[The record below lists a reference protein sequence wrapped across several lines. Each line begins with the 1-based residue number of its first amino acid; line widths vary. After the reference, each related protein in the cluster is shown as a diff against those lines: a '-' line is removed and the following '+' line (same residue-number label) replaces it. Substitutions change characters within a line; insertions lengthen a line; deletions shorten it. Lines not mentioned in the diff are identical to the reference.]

1 MLDQDQ
7 QSARLQPIAQ
17 LKGLRVE
24 FQTKDGPVVG
34 VEDVSFDINPGE
46 TVCVVGESGSG
57 KSVSSLSLMRLVEFG
72 GGEITGGQLLFDRPG
87 TDDVDLAKTDPEMMR
102 SIRGNEIGMI
112 FQEPMTALNPV
123 FTVGRQLTEGLR
135 LHKKMGKSEARERA
149 LELLREVRIPEPER
163 RLDQY
168 PHELSGGMRQRVV
181 IAMALACKPRL
192 LIADEPTTALDV
204 TIQAEILAL
213 MDRLKRETGTAVMFI
228 THDMAVVAQMA
239 DRVVVMFRGNK
250 VEEGP
255 VAEIFENPQHPYTKA
270 LLAAVPKL
278 GEMRGKAY
286 PEPMKLLGTQGDEIK
301 PIKGTDEV
309 LLSVRNLTT
318 RFPVKGGFFRRTVA
332 NVHAV
337 EDLSFTLNRGQT
349 LSLVGESGCGKSTAG
364 RSILRLVD
372 PLSGEIN
379 LDGVDVM
386 ALDQTQLRKARL
398 DMQMIFQDP
407 FASLNP
413 QMQLS
418 DQVAEPIHNFGT
430 LKGQEVQDRVAMLFD
445 RVELPRS
452 FMRRF
457 PHELSGGQRQRVAIA
472 RALALNPKLIIAD
485 EAVSALDVSVQAQV
499 LNLMLELQA
508 ELGLSFLF
516 ISHDMAVVERV
527 SHQVGVMYLGRIVE
541 LGPRARVFE
550 NPQHAYTQALM
561 KAVPIADPRQRKDER
576 DLNFKPIPSPIHPA
590 DYVPEPSRYDEV
602 EPGHFVLQGDWGGY
616 KRDATLVRT
625 ENKLREGQDAPEGL
639 SGRRLYD

>member
-1 MLDQDQ
+1 MRDFENSSENASQV
-7 QSARLQPIAQ
+7 ANVH
-17 LKGLRVE
+17 GLRVD

-34 VEDVSFDINPGE
+34 VSDVSFDIKSGE
-46 TVCVVGESGSG
+46 TVCIVGESGSG
-57 KSVSSLSLMRLVEFG
+57 KSVTSLSLMRLVEFG
-72 GGEITGGQLLFDRPG
+72 GGEIKSGRLLFTSKDSEKI
-87 TDDVDLAKTDPEMMR
+87 DLALTDSDRMR

-123 FTVGRQLTEGLR
+123 FTVERQLTEGLR
-135 LHKKMGKSEARERA
+135 LHESLSRGDAHARA
-149 LELLREVRIPEPER
+149 LELMREVRIPEPER
-163 RLDQY
+163 RLKQY

-239 DRVVVMFRGNK
+239 DRVVVMFRGEK
-250 VEEGP
+250 VEEGT
-255 VAEIFENPQHPYTKA
+255 VEEIFENPKHPYTKA

-278 GEMRGKAY
+278 GEMSGKDY
-286 PEPMKLLGTQGDEIK
+286 PEPMVLMGQNQSDIQPIIGSDELLLKVE
-301 PIKGTDEV
+301 
-309 LLSVRNLTT
+309 NLTT
-318 RFPVKGGFFRRTVA
+318 RFAVKGGIFRRKIA

-337 EDLSFTLNRGQT
+337 EDVSFKINKGQT
-349 LSLVGESGCGKSTAG
+349 LGLVGESGCGKSTVG
-364 RSILRLVD
+364 RSILCLEEPKSGSVFVNGRNILK
-372 PLSGEIN
+372 LSGSE
-379 LDGVDVM
+379 
-386 ALDQTQLRKARL
+386 LRNSRL

-430 LKGQEVQDRVAMLFD
+430 LKGSAVQERVEMLFD
-445 RVELPRS
+445 RVELPYS
-452 FMRRF
+452 FMRRY

-472 RALALNPKLIIAD
+472 RALALNPKLLVAD

-499 LNLMLELQA
+499 LNLMMELQS
-508 ELGLSFLF
+508 ELDLSFLF

-527 SHQVGVMYLGRIVE
+527 SHHVGVMYMGRIVE
-541 LGPRARVFE
+541 IGSRSDVFE
-550 NPQHAYTQALM
+550 NPQHSYTKALI
-561 KAVPIADPRQRKDER
+561 KAVPIADPRQRKDEK
-576 DLNFKPIPSPIHPA
+576 DLNFKPLPSPIHPVS
-590 DYVPEPSRYDEV
+590 YRPEPSVYHEV
-602 EPGHFVLQGDWGGY
+602 APGHKVLITDSGY
-616 KRDATLVRT
+616 
-625 ENKLREGQDAPEGL
+625 
-639 SGRRLYD
+639 

>member
-1 MLDQDQ
+1 MLD
-7 QSARLQPIAQ
+7 SAGPIARIE
-17 LKGLRVE
+17 KLRVE
-24 FQTKDGPVVG
+24 FQTKDGTVAG
-34 VEDVSFDINPGE
+34 VKDVSFDINPGE

-57 KSVSSLSLMRLVEFG
+57 KSVSSLALMRLIEFG
-72 GGEITGGQLLFDRPG
+72 GGTIAGGRLLFDRKDG
-87 TDDVDLAKTDPEMMR
+87 GEMDLATADQDLMR
-102 SIRGNEIGMI
+102 TIRGNEIGMI

-135 LHKKMGKSEARERA
+135 VHRGMSKDAAEARA
-149 LELLREVRIPEPER
+149 LELLQQVRIPEPER
-163 RLDQY
+163 RLKQY

-255 VAEIFENPQHPYTKA
+255 ATQIFETPQHPYTKA

-278 GEMRGKAY
+278 GEMTGKAY
-286 PEPMKLLGTQGDEIK
+286 PEPMKLLGRESDAIA
-301 PIKGTDEV
+301 PIVGTDTP
-309 LLSVRNLTT
+309 LLTVEKLVT

-337 EDLSFTLNRGQT
+337 EDVSFTINKGQT
-349 LSLVGESGCGKSTAG
+349 LSLVGESGCGKSTCG
-364 RSILRLVD
+364 RSLLRLVEPD
-372 PLSGEIN
+372 QGRVV
-379 LDGVDVM
+379 LDGTDVM
-386 ALDQTQLRKARL
+386 GLGPNMLRNARRE
-398 DMQMIFQDP
+398 MQMIFQDP

-413 QMQLS
+413 QMGLA
-418 DQVAEPIHNFGT
+418 DQVAEPMRNYGT
-430 LKGQEVQDRVAMLFD
+430 HSGSEMMDRVAMLFD

-452 FMRRF
+452 FMRRY
-457 PHELSGGQRQRVAIA
+457 PHELSGGQRQRIAIA
-472 RALALNPKLIIAD
+472 RALALSPKLIVAD

-499 LNLMLELQA
+499 LNLMMELQA
-508 ELGLSFLF
+508 DLGLSYLF

-527 SHQVGVMYLGRIVE
+527 SHNVGVMYLGRIVE
-541 LGPRARVFE
+541 MGPRAAVFE
-550 NPQHAYTQALM
+550 NPQHPYTRALM
-561 KAVPIADPRQRKDER
+561 QAVPVADPRRRKSEK
-576 DLNFKPIPSPIHPA
+576 DLNFKPIPSPIHPVG
-590 DYVPEPSRYDEV
+590 YEPAANVYAEV
-602 EPGHFVLQGDWGGY
+602 APGHFVLTSDSGY
-616 KRDATLVRT
+616 
-625 ENKLREGQDAPEGL
+625 
-639 SGRRLYD
+639 

>member
-1 MLDQDQ
+1 MLDE
-7 QSARLQPIAQ
+7 ATPTPIAQ
-17 LKGLRVE
+17 IQELRVE
-24 FQTKDGPVVG
+24 FQTQDGPVLG
-34 VEDVSFDINPGE
+34 VENVSFDINAGE

-72 GGEITGGQLLFDRPG
+72 GGKIAGGRLLFERQNDPA
-87 TDDVDLAKTDPEMMR
+87 VDLARTDQDVMR
-102 SIRGNEIGMI
+102 DIRGNEIGMI

-135 LHKKMGKSEARERA
+135 LHKNMSKAQAEARA
-149 LELLREVRIPEPER
+149 LELLTQVRIPEPAR
-163 RLDQY
+163 RLAQY

-181 IAMALACKPRL
+181 IAMALACSPRL

-213 MDRLKRETGTAVMFI
+213 IDRLKRETGTAVMFI

-250 VEEGP
+250 VEEGT
-255 VAEIFENPQHPYTKA
+255 VEEIFENPQHPYTKA

-278 GEMRGKAY
+278 GEMRGKPY
-286 PEPMKLLGTQGDEIK
+286 PEPMKLLGTADKEIK
-301 PIKGTDEV
+301 PIKGTEET
-309 LLSVRNLTT
+309 LLTVKNLTT
-318 RFPVKGGFFRRTVA
+318 RFPVQGGFLRRTVA

-337 EDLSFTLNRGQT
+337 EDLSFTINKGQT

-364 RSILRLVD
+364 RSLLRLVE
-372 PLSGEIN
+372 PQSGEGN
-379 LDGVDVM
+379 LDGKDIM
-386 ALDQTQLRKARL
+386 ALDSRGLHKARL

-418 DQVAEPIHNFGT
+418 DQVAEPIHNYGT
-430 LKGQEVQDRVAMLFD
+430 LKGAELTKRIEMLFD

-472 RALALNPKLIIAD
+472 RALALNPKLIVAD

-499 LNLMLELQA
+499 VNLMLELQA

-527 SHQVGVMYLGRIVE
+527 SHHVGVMYLGRIVE
-541 LGPRARVFE
+541 MGTRSQVFE
-550 NPQHAYTQALM
+550 NPQHPYTQALM
-561 KAVPIADPRQRKDER
+561 KAVPIADPRRRKKESE
-576 DLNFKPIPSPIHPA
+576 LNFKPIPSPIHPTS
-590 DYVPEPSRYDEV
+590 YVAEPSVYKTV
-602 EPGHFVLQGDWGGY
+602 SPGHQVLITDSGY
-616 KRDATLVRT
+616 
-625 ENKLREGQDAPEGL
+625 
-639 SGRRLYD
+639 

>member
-1 MLDQDQ
+1 MLDTTI
-7 QSARLQPIAQ
+7 ARVQN
-17 LKGLRVE
+17 LRVE

-34 VEDVSFDINPGE
+34 VQDVSFEIRSGE

-72 GGEITGGQLLFDRPG
+72 GGEIADGKLLFDRKEG
-87 TDDVDLAKTDPEMMR
+87 GETDLAKTGGDLMR
-102 SIRGNEIGMI
+102 TIRGNEIGMI

-135 LHKKMGKSEARERA
+135 LHKGMSKADAEARA
-149 LELLREVRIPEPER
+149 LDLLRQVRIPEPER
-163 RLDQY
+163 RLKQF

-181 IAMALACKPRL
+181 IAMALACEPRL

-250 VEEGP
+250 VEEGS
-255 VAEIFENPQHPYTKA
+255 VEDIFENPQHPYTKA

-278 GEMRGKAY
+278 GEMRGTEL
-286 PEPMKLLGTQGDEIK
+286 PEPMRLMGSDAGQIA

-309 LLSVRNLTT
+309 LLSVRNLVT

-332 NVHAV
+332 NVHAT
-337 EDLSFTLNRGQT
+337 EDISFDLNRGQT

-364 RSILRLVD
+364 RSILRLVE
-372 PLSGEIN
+372 PQSGHIS
-379 LDGVDVM
+379 LDGQDVM
-386 ALDQTQLRKARL
+386 ALNPDDLRKVRQ

-413 QMQLS
+413 QMQLADAVS
-418 DQVAEPIHNFGT
+418 EPMRNFGT
-430 LKGQEVQDRVAMLFD
+430 HSGAEMTKRVEMLFD

-452 FMRRF
+452 FMRRY
-457 PHELSGGQRQRVAIA
+457 PHELSGGQRQRIAIA

-499 LNLMLELQA
+499 LNLMMELQA
-508 ELGLSFLF
+508 EMGLSFLF

-527 SHQVGVMYLGRIVE
+527 SHHVGVMYLGRIVE
-541 LGPRARVFE
+541 IGPRSAVFE
-550 NPQHAYTQALM
+550 NPQHPYTRSLM
-561 KAVPIADPRQRKDER
+561 KAVPIADPRQRKSEK
-576 DLNFKPIPSPIHPA
+576 DLNFKPIPSPIFPVGHE
-590 DYVPEPSRYDEV
+590 PEPSRYEDV
-602 EPGHFVLQGDWGGY
+602 APGHKVLLGDWGGFE
-616 KRDATLVRT
+616 RD
-625 ENKLREGQDAPEGL
+625 GL
-639 SGRRLYD
+639 T

>member
-1 MLDQDQ
+1 LIKREALENTMLDE
-7 QSARLQPIAQ
+7 AKPTPIAQ
-17 LKGLRVE
+17 IQELRVE
-24 FQTKDGPVVG
+24 FQTQDGPVLG
-34 VEDVSFDINPGE
+34 VENVSFDINAGE

-72 GGEITGGQLLFDRPG
+72 GGKIAGGRLLFERQNDPA
-87 TDDVDLAKTDPEMMR
+87 VDLARTDQDVMR
-102 SIRGNEIGMI
+102 EIRGNEIGMI

-135 LHKKMGKSEARERA
+135 LHKNMSKSQAEARA
-149 LELLREVRIPEPER
+149 LELLTQVRIPEPAR
-163 RLDQY
+163 RMKQY

-181 IAMALACKPRL
+181 IAMALACSPRL

-213 MDRLKRETGTAVMFI
+213 IDRLKRETGTAVMFI

-250 VEEGP
+250 VEEGS
-255 VAEIFENPQHPYTKA
+255 VEEIFENPQHPYTKA

-286 PEPMKLLGTQGDEIK
+286 PEPMKLLGTQDKEIV
-301 PIKGTDEV
+301 PIKGTEET
-309 LLSVRNLTT
+309 LLTVKNLTT
-318 RFPVKGGFFRRTVA
+318 RFPVQGGFLRRTVA

-337 EDLSFTLNRGQT
+337 EDLSFTINKGQT

-364 RSILRLVD
+364 RSILRLVE
-372 PLSGEIN
+372 PQSGEVN
-379 LDGVDVM
+379 LDGKDIM
-386 ALDQTQLRKARL
+386 ALDSRGLHKARL

-418 DQVAEPIHNFGT
+418 DQVAEPIHNYGT
-430 LKGQEVQDRVAMLFD
+430 LKGAELTKRIEMLFD

-472 RALALNPKLIIAD
+472 RALALNPKLIVAD

-499 LNLMLELQA
+499 VNLMLELQQ

-527 SHQVGVMYLGRIVE
+527 SHYVGVMYLGRIVE
-541 LGPRARVFE
+541 MGPRAQVFE
-550 NPQHAYTQALM
+550 NPQHPYTQALM
-561 KAVPIADPRQRKDER
+561 KAVPIADPRRRKKESE
-576 DLNFKPIPSPIHPA
+576 LNFKPIPSPIHPTS
-590 DYVPEPSRYDEV
+590 YVAEPSVYKTV
-602 EPGHFVLQGDWGGY
+602 SAGHQVLITDSGY
-616 KRDATLVRT
+616 
-625 ENKLREGQDAPEGL
+625 
-639 SGRRLYD
+639 

>member
-1 MLDQDQ
+1 MLDQHT
-7 QSARLQPIAQ
+7 AEPIAQ
-17 LKGLRVE
+17 IQGLRVE

-34 VEDVSFDINPGE
+34 VEDVSFEIAAGE

-72 GGEITGGQLLFDRPG
+72 GGEIAGGKLLFDRRNG
-87 TDDVDLAKTDPEMMR
+87 DRIDLAETDQDKMR
-102 SIRGNEIGMI
+102 GIRGNEIGMI

-135 LHKKMGKSEARERA
+135 LHKNMSKSQAEARA

-163 RLDQY
+163 RLRQY

-181 IAMALACKPRL
+181 IAIALACSPRL

-213 MDRLKRETGTAVMFI
+213 IDRLKRETGTAVMFI

-255 VAEIFENPQHPYTKA
+255 VEQIFEAPQHPYTKA

-278 GEMRGKAY
+278 GEMTGKDL
-286 PEPMKLLGTQGDEIK
+286 PEPMKLLGTAGDEIK
-301 PIKGTDEV
+301 PIAGTDEV
-309 LLSVRNLTT
+309 LLRVENLTT

-337 EDLSFTLNRGQT
+337 EDVSFTINKGQT

-364 RSILRLVD
+364 RSILRLVE
-372 PLSGEIN
+372 PNSGHVMLGDTDI
-379 LDGVDVM
+379 M
-386 ALDQTQLRKARL
+386 ALDTKALRTARL

-418 DQVAEPIHNFGT
+418 DQVAEPIHNFAT
-430 LKGQEVQDRVAMLFD
+430 LKGGDVIDRVKMLFD

-452 FMRRF
+452 FMRRY

-499 LNLMLELQA
+499 LNLMMELQA
-508 ELGLSFLF
+508 ELGISYLF

-527 SHQVGVMYLGRIVE
+527 SHHVGVMYLGRIVE
-541 LGPRARVFE
+541 LGPRRRVFE
-550 NPQHAYTQALM
+550 NPQHPYTQALM
-561 KAVPIADPRQRKDER
+561 KAVPIADPRKRKDEK
-576 DLNFKPIPSPIHPA
+576 DLNFKPIPSPIHPTTYA
-590 DYVPEPSRYDEV
+590 AEPSRYAEV
-602 EPGHFVLQGDWGGY
+602 EPGHFVLETDSGY
-616 KRDATLVRT
+616 
-625 ENKLREGQDAPEGL
+625 
-639 SGRRLYD
+639 

>member
-1 MLDQDQ
+1 MLDHTNG
-7 QSARLQPIAQ
+7 APIAQ
-17 LKGLRVE
+17 IQGLRVE

-57 KSVSSLSLMRLVEFG
+57 KSVSSLSLMRLVEYG
-72 GGEITGGQLLFDRPG
+72 GGEIAGGRLLFERG
-87 TDDVDLAKTDPEMMR
+87 EEGQVDLAASGGNLMR
-102 SIRGNEIGMI
+102 KIRGNEIGMI

-123 FTVGRQLTEGLR
+123 FTIGKQMTEGLR
-135 LHKKMGKSEARERA
+135 LHLNMTRKEAEARA
-149 LELLREVRIPEPER
+149 LELMKQVRIPEPER
-163 RLDQY
+163 RLKQY

-181 IAMALACKPRL
+181 IAMALACEPRL

-239 DRVVVMFRGNK
+239 DRVVVMFRGKK
-250 VEEGP
+250 VEEGT
-255 VAEIFENPQHPYTKA
+255 VEEIFENPQHPYTKA

-278 GEMRGKAY
+278 GEMTGKPY
-286 PEPMKLLGTQGDEIK
+286 PEPMKLLGSEDKEIV
-301 PIKGTDEV
+301 PIKGREEV
-309 LLSVRNLTT
+309 LLSVKNLTT
-318 RFPVKGGFFRRTVA
+318 RFPVQGGFLRRTVA

-337 EDLSFTLNRGQT
+337 EDLSFTLNKGQT

-364 RSILRLVD
+364 RSILRLVE
-372 PLSGEIN
+372 PMSGEVN
-379 LDGVDVM
+379 LDGVDIM
-386 ALDQTQLRKARL
+386 SLDQSALRTARL

-413 QMQLS
+413 QMQLA
-418 DQVAEPIHNFGT
+418 DQVAEPIHNFAT
-430 LKGQEVQDRVAMLFD
+430 LKGAEITKRIEMLFD

-499 LNLMLELQA
+499 LNLMMELQA
-508 ELGLSFLF
+508 EMELSFLF

-527 SHQVGVMYLGRIVE
+527 SHYVGVMYLGRIVE
-541 LGPRARVFE
+541 MGSRQRVFE
-550 NPQHAYTQALM
+550 NPQHPYTQALM
-561 KAVPIADPRQRKDER
+561 KAVPIADPRRRKSEK
-576 DLNFKPIPSPIHPA
+576 DLNFKPIPSPIHPVSYRA
-590 DYVPEPSRYDEV
+590 EPSVYREV
-602 EPGHFVLQGDWGGY
+602 EPGHHVLITDSGY
-616 KRDATLVRT
+616 
-625 ENKLREGQDAPEGL
+625 
-639 SGRRLYD
+639 

>member
-1 MLDQDQ
+1 MDYDY
-7 QSARLQPIAQ
+7 SATIGTKIAKIQ
-17 LKGLRVE
+17 GLRVE
-24 FQTKDGPVVG
+24 FQTKDGPVIG
-34 VEDVSFDINPGE
+34 VSNVSFDIKSGE

-72 GGEITGGQLLFDRPG
+72 GGEITNGRLLFNRKDLEEI
-87 TDDVDLAKTDPEMMR
+87 DLAQAEPNLMR

-123 FTVGRQLTEGLR
+123 FNVERQLTEGLR
-135 LHKKMGKSEARERA
+135 LHKGLSKAAASAKA
-149 LELLREVRIPEPER
+149 LDLMREVRIPEPER
-163 RLDQY
+163 RLKQY

-181 IAMALACKPRL
+181 IAMALACEPRL

-213 MDRLKRETGTAVMFI
+213 MDRLKRDTGTAVMFI

-239 DRVVVMFRGNK
+239 DRVVVMFRGEK
-250 VEEGP
+250 VEEGT
-255 VAEIFENPQHPYTKA
+255 VEDIFENPQHPYTKA

-278 GEMRGKAY
+278 GEMTGKAY
-286 PEPMKLLGTQGDEIK
+286 PEQMVLMGRDQSKVK
-301 PIKGTDEV
+301 PIKGSDEV
-309 LLSVRNLTT
+309 FLEVENLTT
-318 RFPVKGGFFRRTVA
+318 RFAVNGGFFRRTIA

-337 EDLSFTLNRGQT
+337 EDLSFTINKGQT

-364 RSILRLVD
+364 RSILRLVE
-372 PLSGEIN
+372 PQKGAVR
-379 LDGVDVM
+379 LDGKDIM
-386 ALDQTQLRKARL
+386 ALDTNSLRNSRL

-418 DQVAEPIHNFGT
+418 DQVAEPMHNFAIF
-430 LKGQEVQDRVAMLFD
+430 KGKAIQDRVEMLFD

-452 FMRRF
+452 FMRRY

-499 LNLMLELQA
+499 LNLMMELQS
-508 ELGLSFLF
+508 ELNLSFLF

-527 SHQVGVMYLGRIVE
+527 SHHVGVMYLGRIVE
-541 LGPRARVFE
+541 MGPRSAVFE
-550 NPQHAYTQALM
+550 NPQHPYTQALM
-561 KAVPIADPRQRKDER
+561 KAVPIADPRQRKDES
-576 DLNFKPIPSPIHPA
+576 DLNFKPIPSPIHPTS
-590 DYVPEPSRYDEV
+590 YVAEPSVYREV
-602 EPGHFVLQGDWGGY
+602 VPGHKVLITDSGY
-616 KRDATLVRT
+616 
-625 ENKLREGQDAPEGL
+625 
-639 SGRRLYD
+639 

>member
-1 MLDQDQ
+1 MLD
-7 QSARLQPIAQ
+7 QPIAQ
-17 LKGLRVE
+17 IKGLRVE

-34 VEDVSFDINPGE
+34 VENVSFDVNPGE
-46 TVCVVGESGSG
+46 TVCIVGESGSG

-72 GGEITGGQLLFDRPG
+72 GGEIAGGELMFNGRG
-87 TDDVDLAKTDPEMMR
+87 GETTDLAKAEQEMMKQ
-102 SIRGNEIGMI
+102 IRGNEIGMI

-135 LHKKMGKSEARERA
+135 IHKGMTKKQAEERA
-149 LELLREVRIPEPER
+149 LELLRQVRIPEPER
-163 RLDQY
+163 RLKQY

-181 IAMALACKPRL
+181 IAMAMACEPRL

-204 TIQAEILAL
+204 TIQAEILVL

-255 VAEIFENPQHPYTKA
+255 VTEIFENPQHDYTKA

-278 GEMRGKAY
+278 GEMEGKPY
-286 PEPMKLLGTQGDEIK
+286 PEPMKLMGVEGQKIE

-309 LLSVRNLTT
+309 LLEVKNLTT
-318 RFPVKGGFFRRTVA
+318 RFPVKGGLLRRTVA

-337 EDLSFTLNRGQT
+337 EDVSFKVFKGQT

-364 RSILRLVD
+364 RSILRLVE
-372 PLSGEIN
+372 PLSGEVNFEGRNI
-379 LDGVDVM
+379 LDLNNSD
-386 ALDQTQLRKARL
+386 LHKARL

-413 QMQLS
+413 QMQLM
-418 DQVAEPIHNFGT
+418 DQVAEPMRNYG
-430 LKGQEVQDRVAMLFD
+430 LASGSELQDRVASLFD
-445 RVELPRS
+445 RVHLPRS

-457 PHELSGGQRQRVAIA
+457 PHEMSGGQRQRIAIA
-472 RALALNPKLIIAD
+472 RALALNPKLIVAD

-499 LNLMLELQA
+499 LNLMMELQS

-541 LGPRARVFE
+541 IGPRDRVFA
-550 NPQHAYTQALM
+550 NPLHAYTQALM
-561 KAVPIADPRQRKDER
+561 KAVPIADPRKRKSEK
-576 DLNFKPIPSPIHPA
+576 DLNFKPIPSPIHPVG
-590 DYVPEPSRYDEV
+590 YTPEPSEYLEL
-602 EPGHFVLQGDWGGY
+602 EPGHFVLTTDSGY
-616 KRDATLVRT
+616 
-625 ENKLREGQDAPEGL
+625 
-639 SGRRLYD
+639 

>member
-1 MLDQDQ
+1 MLDN
-7 QSARLQPIAQ
+7 AIASIRN
-17 LKGLRVE
+17 LRVE

-34 VEDVSFDINPGE
+34 VENVSFDVSPGE
-46 TVCVVGESGSG
+46 TVCIVGESGSG

-72 GGEITGGQLLFDRPG
+72 GGEIAGGELLFDRRDG
-87 TDDVDLAKTDPEMMR
+87 GETNLADTEQEMMKQ
-102 SIRGNEIGMI
+102 IRGNEIGMI

-135 LHKKMGKSEARERA
+135 IHKNMNKAQAEERA
-149 LELLREVRIPEPER
+149 LELLRQVRIPEPER
-163 RLDQY
+163 RLQQY

-181 IAMALACKPRL
+181 IAMAMACEPRL

-255 VAEIFENPQHPYTKA
+255 VEQIFENPKHDYTKA

-278 GEMRGKAY
+278 GEMRGKQY
-286 PEPMKLLGTQGDEIK
+286 PEPMKLMGVEDQKIE

-309 LLSVRNLTT
+309 LLDVQNLTT
-318 RFPVKGGFFRRTVA
+318 RFPVKGGLLRRTIS

-337 EDLSFTLNRGQT
+337 EDVSFKVFKGQT

-364 RSILRLVD
+364 RSILRLVE
-372 PLSGEIN
+372 PLSGK
-379 LDGVDVM
+379 VDFEGRDVLKFSASEM
-386 ALDQTQLRKARL
+386 HKARQ

-413 QMQLS
+413 QMQLM
-418 DQVAEPIHNFGT
+418 DQVAEPLRNYG
-430 LKGQEVQDRVAMLFD
+430 LASGSELQDRVASLFD
-445 RVELPRS
+445 RVHLPRS
-452 FMRRF
+452 FMRRY
-457 PHELSGGQRQRVAIA
+457 PHEMSGGQRQRIAIA
-472 RALALNPKLIIAD
+472 RALALNPKLIVAD

-499 LNLMLELQA
+499 LNLMMELQA

-541 LGPRARVFE
+541 IGPRERVFE
-550 NPQHAYTQALM
+550 NPLHAYTQALM
-561 KAVPIADPRQRKDER
+561 KAVPIADPRQRKSEKE
-576 DLNFKPIPSPIHPA
+576 LNFKPIPSPIHEVG
-590 DYVPEPSRYDEV
+590 YEPEPSEYLEL
-602 EPGHFVLQGDWGGY
+602 EPGHFVLTTDSGY
-616 KRDATLVRT
+616 
-625 ENKLREGQDAPEGL
+625 
-639 SGRRLYD
+639 

>member
-1 MLDQDQ
+1 MLDE
-7 QSARLQPIAQ
+7 ATPTPIAQ
-17 LKGLRVE
+17 IQELRVE
-24 FQTKDGPVVG
+24 FQTQDGPVLG
-34 VEDVSFDINPGE
+34 VENVSFDINAGE

-72 GGEITGGQLLFDRPG
+72 GGKIAGGRLLFERQNDPA
-87 TDDVDLAKTDPEMMR
+87 VDLARTDQDVMR
-102 SIRGNEIGMI
+102 DIRGNEIGMI

-135 LHKKMGKSEARERA
+135 LHKNMSKAQAEARA
-149 LELLREVRIPEPER
+149 LELLTQVRIPEPAR
-163 RLDQY
+163 RLAQY
-168 PHELSGGMRQRVV
+168 PHELSGGMRQRVM
-181 IAMALACKPRL
+181 IAMALACSPRL

-213 MDRLKRETGTAVMFI
+213 IDRLKRETGTAVMFI

-250 VEEGP
+250 VEEGT
-255 VAEIFENPQHPYTKA
+255 VEEIFENPQHPYTKA

-278 GEMRGKAY
+278 GEMRGKPY
-286 PEPMKLLGTQGDEIK
+286 PEPMKLLGTAEKEIK
-301 PIKGTDEV
+301 PIKGTEET
-309 LLSVRNLTT
+309 LLTVKNLTT
-318 RFPVKGGFFRRTVA
+318 RFPVQGGFLRRTVA

-337 EDLSFTLNRGQT
+337 EGLSFTINKGQT

-364 RSILRLVD
+364 RSLLRLVD
-372 PLSGEIN
+372 PQSGEVN
-379 LDGVDVM
+379 LDGKDIM
-386 ALDQTQLRKARL
+386 ALDSRGLHKARL

-418 DQVAEPIHNFGT
+418 DQVAEPIHNYGT
-430 LKGQEVQDRVAMLFD
+430 LKGAELTKRIEMLFD

-472 RALALNPKLIIAD
+472 RALALNPKLIVAD

-499 LNLMLELQA
+499 VNLMLELQA
-508 ELGLSFLF
+508 EMGLSFLF

-527 SHQVGVMYLGRIVE
+527 SHHVGVMYLGRIVE
-541 LGPRARVFE
+541 MGTRSQVFE
-550 NPQHAYTQALM
+550 NPQHPYTQALM
-561 KAVPIADPRQRKDER
+561 KAVPIADPRRRKKESE
-576 DLNFKPIPSPIHPA
+576 LNFKPIPSPIHPTS
-590 DYVPEPSRYDEV
+590 YVAEPSVYKTV
-602 EPGHFVLQGDWGGY
+602 SPGHQVLITDSGY
-616 KRDATLVRT
+616 
-625 ENKLREGQDAPEGL
+625 
-639 SGRRLYD
+639 